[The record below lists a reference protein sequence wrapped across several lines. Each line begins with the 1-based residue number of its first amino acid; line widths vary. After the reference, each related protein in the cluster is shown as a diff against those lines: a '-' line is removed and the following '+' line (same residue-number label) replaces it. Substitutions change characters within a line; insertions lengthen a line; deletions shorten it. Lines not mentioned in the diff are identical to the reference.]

1 MLVPLKMAIEDNGL
15 LFRPLDERLQLRE
28 VIIGSKC
35 EMSFEDILEKAGRH
49 PNVRVF
55 KSRLAW
61 NHFKVV
67 PVESSVP

>member
-1 MLVPLKMAIEDNGL
+1 MLVPLIEAVSRENL
-15 LFRPLDERLQLRE
+15 QFRLFDERLQLRE
-28 VIIGSKC
+28 VILGPKC
-35 EMSFEDILEKAGRH
+35 DLDLLEIRSMISEYRG
-49 PNVRVF
+49 VRAF